1 MTASCQADAEPAG
14 IGTTLELAS
23 LIAGVAGRSHDLG
36 KAGSYFVEK
45 LQHAAAGHDTEP
57 DPVRHEWV
65 SMKALE
71 RMLQG
76 IPLHEALGK
85 LPLIS
90 LAEGPSLGD
99 GVRSAGEGLRYI
111 CATHHRLFGPPCTS
125 RTQALTR
132 LDASNHVREPVP
144 PFTYPVS
151 ADKRLTPSFTR
162 RLEQDL
168 RRLLAVAGESPD
180 DEPFWYGLVWLS
192 RVALILADQGVSADI
207 VGAEDG
213 AGGREA
219 IPPNAP
225 GLYANTWPRHA
236 EMTGRGYNQP
246 LEWHLSTVA
255 EKASEVAGAMWRMS
269 LPALEPGQVD
279 DLLAPAQG
287 HHVRYFG
294 WQDEAV
300 EAIRQ
305 HREASAA
312 PLLVFNV
319 ASTGAGKTVM
329 NVKAACAAAS
339 GPLRLSYALNLRT
352 LTLQTGDALERDL
365 GLGRESVATVI
376 GDKVAVRL
384 HETEQTA
391 ADPQDA
397 ALDAAGVF
405 EDVQFEVAGGISRLP
420 DWLAPVTERRTEW
433 RSILASPVLVSTVD
447 FLVQA
452 GEPGRQGHHAAA
464 YLRVMHSDLILD
476 EVDSYDT
483 ESLVAILR
491 LIQVAASLGR
501 NVVCS
506 SATLPQPIA
515 HAIAEAYHSGHR
527 VWSALC
533 GQAQEHGVLAITDTL
548 PPSWIQP
555 GASFQE
561 DYQTFL
567 GALGG
572 RRGPATKRACLQ
584 SVDDNRGV
592 AGLFAAIEAGV
603 ERLHASN
610 CWSHGDT
617 GKSVSFGLVRV
628 ANIQTA
634 NAVAEY
640 LQRLPDTFVCLY
652 HARDFA
658 IQRHSK
664 ERALDRLLN
673 RKRGNEAIEQDPDVG
688 ALCAATEGSCVRFVV
703 VATPVEEIGRDHDF
717 DWAVIEPSGSHSI
730 VQTAGRV
737 NRHRRI
743 AVTEPNVAVL
753 QYNARALRKES
764 VAFTRPGPES
774 GRGFRK
780 YLDAGDAYPDLGYL
794 LDWDRLDRL
803 TAAMAFDTAH
813 PLVKGEQHH
822 QQALLKEP
830 LKVLRRDRRYESIWM
845 GSRFYGKYPLR
856 SKEDDGLEEWRV
868 LPREGGGR
876 RWERWERHGFT
887 LAYTEQGKPRLD
899 MHETN
904 WLSWSIEALWEACDK
919 AGITPEQGMTFKIR
933 RSSGQV

>member
-1 MTASCQADAEPAG
+1 VSRQADAGPTGLGAA
-14 IGTTLELAS
+14 LELAS
-23 LIAGVAGRSHDLG
+23 LLAGVAGRSHDLG

-45 LQHAAAGHDTEP
+45 LQQAAAGHDTEP

-76 IPLHEALGK
+76 VPLHEALGE
-85 LPLIS
+85 LTLTS
-90 LAEGPSLGD
+90 LAEGPSLAD

-111 CATHHRLFGPPCTS
+111 CATHHRLFGPPCAS
-125 RTQALTR
+125 RAQALAR
-132 LDASNHVREPVP
+132 LDASSHVREPVP
-144 PFTYPVS
+144 PFTYPVT
-151 ADKRLTPSFTR
+151 ADKRLTQSFTR
-162 RLEQDL
+162 MLEQDL

-180 DEPFWYGLVWLS
+180 DEPFWYGLAWLS

-207 VGAEDG
+207 VGTEDN
-213 AGGREA
+213 AGRREA
-219 IPPNAP
+219 IPSDAP

-269 LPALEPGQVD
+269 LPTLESDQVD
-279 DLLAPAQG
+279 AILSPVEDR
-287 HHVRYFG
+287 HVRYFG

-300 EAIRQ
+300 EAIRR
-305 HREASAA
+305 HRAVSGS

-319 ASTGAGKTVM
+319 AGTGAGKTVM
-329 NVKAACAAAS
+329 NVKAACAAAA
-339 GPLRLSYALNLRT
+339 GAPRLAYALNLRT

-376 GDKVAVRL
+376 GDQVAVRL
-384 HETEQTA
+384 HEAEQTA

-397 ALDAAGVF
+397 SIDAAGIF
-405 EDVQFEVAGGISRLP
+405 EDVRFEAVGGMSRLP
-420 DWLAPVTERRTEW
+420 DWLAPLTERRPEW
-433 RSILASPVLVSTVD
+433 RRIIASPVLVSTVD

-464 YLRVMHSDLILD
+464 YLRLMHSDLILD

-506 SATLPQPIA
+506 SATLPRPIA
-515 HAIAEAYHSGHR
+515 HAIAEAYQTGHR
-527 VWSALC
+527 VWSALR
-533 GQAQEHGVLAITDTL
+533 GQAQAHGILAMTDAL

-555 GASFQE
+555 GESFQE
-561 DYQTFL
+561 DYQAFL
-567 GALGG
+567 GALGEQ
-572 RRGPATKRACLQ
+572 RVPATKRVCLQ
-584 SVDDNRGV
+584 SVEDGRGMP
-592 AGLFAAIEAGV
+592 GLFAAIEAGV
-603 ERLHASN
+603 ETLHAAN
-610 CWSHGDT
+610 RWPYGNT
-617 GKSVSFGLVRV
+617 GKSISFGLVRV

-634 NAVAEY
+634 NAVAAH
-640 LQRLPDTFVCLY
+640 LQCLPDTFVCLY

-658 IQRHSK
+658 IQRHGK

-673 RKRGNEAIEQDPDVG
+673 RKQGNDAIERDP
-688 ALCAATEGSCVRFVV
+688 AIQSFCAAAGASSLRFVV
-703 VATPVEEIGRDHDF
+703 VATPVEEVGRDHDF
-717 DWAVIEPSGSHSI
+717 DWAIIEPSGSHSI
-730 VQTAGRV
+730 IQTAGRV

-743 AVTEPNVAVL
+743 VVAEPNVAIL
-753 QYNARALRKES
+753 QYNVRALRKET

-774 GRGFRK
+774 GGGFRK
-780 YLDAGDAYPDLGYL
+780 YLDAADAYPDLGRL
-794 LDWDRLDRL
+794 LDWDRLDQL
-803 TAAMAFDTAH
+803 TAGMAFDTAH
-813 PLVKGEQHH
+813 PLVKGENYH

-856 SKEDDGLEEWRV
+856 SKEDDGLEDWRV
-868 LPREGGGR
+868 LPREGGGK

-887 LAYTEQGKPRLD
+887 LAYIEQGKPPLD

-904 WLSWSIEALWEACDK
+904 WLSWSIEALWEECAK
-919 AGITPEQGMTFKIR
+919 AGITPEQGMVFKTS
-933 RSSGQV
+933 RSPGRV